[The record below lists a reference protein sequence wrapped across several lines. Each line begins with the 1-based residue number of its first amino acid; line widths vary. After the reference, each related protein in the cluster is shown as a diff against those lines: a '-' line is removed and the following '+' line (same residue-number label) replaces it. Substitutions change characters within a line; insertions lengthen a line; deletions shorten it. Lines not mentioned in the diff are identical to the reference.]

1 MEKTFL
7 VLSDGS
13 IFSGYGFGKL
23 APKPSE
29 LNISPAIGEAVFNT
43 SMTGYQ
49 EILTDPSYHGQMVVM
64 TYPHIGNYGCE
75 ETLNENTLCPQTIP
89 ATALVV
95 HELYDGPL
103 PQGKTSLCKF
113 MEEHQVYGIT
123 AVDTRKLTLHLRDHG
138 SCNALLVRSDSLTL
152 KGKELFLAM
161 QALQAFP
168 SISERDLIE
177 GVSVKETCVDPVVEI
192 PIPEKEPLRFALVDF
207 GIKKSIINELYKR
220 NVRVTLFPSTVTSEE
235 ILKSGCSALFLS
247 NGPGDPALLTHAV
260 RMTKE
265 VIGKLPV
272 FGICLGHQIITCSLG
287 GKTVKMKFG
296 HHGANHPV
304 RDCLTGR
311 TFVTSQ
317 NHGFMADKESLP
329 PHADQWFINAND
341 NSNEGLIHDELPV
354 LSVQFHPEASPGP
367 HDGSWIFD
375 RFIEVAKEG
384 VKTL

>member
-13 IFSGYGFGKL
+13 IFSGYGFGKI

-29 LNISPAIGEAVFNT
+29 LQTLLPIGEAVFNT

-75 ETLNENTLCPQTIP
+75 EEFNENTLCSEKIP
-89 ATALVV
+89 ATALIV

-103 PQGKTSLCKF
+103 PKNRVSLRSF
-113 MEEHQVYGIT
+113 MENHGVYGIT
-123 AVDTRKLTLHLRDHG
+123 GVDTRKLTLHLRDKG
-138 SCNALLVRSDSLTL
+138 SSNALLVRSEALSLR
-152 KGKELFLAM
+152 GKELKLVM
-161 QALQAFP
+161 EALQSFP
-168 SISERDLIE
+168 SICERDLIE
-177 GVSVKETCVDPVVEI
+177 GVSVKKTLVDPLVGV
-192 PIPEKEPLRFALVDF
+192 PTPLKANLRFALVDF

-220 NVRVTLFPSTVTSEE
+220 GVAVTLFPSTVKSEE
-235 ILKSGCSALFLS
+235 ILNSGCSALFLS
-247 NGPGDPALLTHAV
+247 NGPGDPALLKEAV
-260 RMTKE
+260 LMTKE

-272 FGICLGHQIITCSLG
+272 FGICLGHQIITWALG
-287 GKTVKMKFG
+287 GKTEKMKFG

-304 RDCLTGR
+304 RDCQTGK

-317 NHGFMADKESLP
+317 NHGFMAEVTSLP
-329 PHADQWFINAND
+329 PHTEQWFINAND
-341 NSNEGLIHDELPV
+341 NSNEGLVHTELPV

-367 HDGSWIFD
+367 HDGAWIFD
-375 RFIEVAKEG
+375 RFIQVATEG
-384 VKTL
+384 VPNL